1 MSRSLSF
8 SMDAILI
15 SHIVCCFLMTGVIWV
30 IQLVHYPSFKY
41 VDEKK
46 FADFAKFHAS
56 RISWIVLPLMLVEFM
71 SAFYLLDLHSWAIYN
86 LSGVV
91 MIWLSTFFLSVP
103 CHNKLQKG
111 KDNSQ
116 INRLVFTNWPRTIL
130 WSMRSACF
138 TWFLLQS

>member
-8 SMDAILI
+8 SMDVILI

-41 VDEKK
+41 IDEGQ
-46 FADFAKFHAS
+46 FADFAKFHAA
-56 RISWIVLPLMLVEFM
+56 RISLIVLPLMLVEII
-71 SAFYLLDLHSWAIYN
+71 SALYLLDQHSWGIYN

-91 MIWLSTFFLSVP
+91 LIWISTFLLSVP

-111 KDNSQ
+111 KDNSL
-116 INRLVFTNWPRTIL
+116 INRLVITNWPRTFL
-130 WSMRSACF
+130 WSMRSVFF
-138 TWFLLQS
+138 TWFILQS